1 MFNWIKNFWNKIFG
15 DTILGTYLDSPS
27 IKKKKRKRKKKKPI
41 QKSHFTIINDNETN
55 PLDVDLVDDNIS
67 NKDKKEL
74 RTFTKKWVDRI
85 LTISLFDIQLCFVLA
100 FMGKENIA
108 ESLGIAMATEIVGT
122 IAGYYAKSF
131 FETYSEKKNDIEME
145 KIHKDYETITP
156 NADDDNTNAFG

>member
-1 MFNWIKNFWNKIFG
+1 MLNKIKNLILKIK
-15 DTILGTYLDSPS
+15 S
-27 IKKKKRKRKKKKPI
+27 IFIKPKL
-41 QKSHFTIINDNETN
+41 QPMGSTIIPNATIIKTDDETN

-156 NADDDNTNAFG
+156 NVDDDNTNAFG

>member
-1 MFNWIKNFWNKIFG
+1 MLNKIKNLILKIK
-15 DTILGTYLDSPS
+15 S
-27 IKKKKRKRKKKKPI
+27 IFIKPKL
-41 QKSHFTIINDNETN
+41 QPMGSTIIPNATIIKTDNETN